1 MLNRKGFIN
10 LGLILLILSSALAMI
25 SFTSVKGSMINAKD
39 KSFVTIAQTYLKT
52 AEIWYATESIRGD
65 ISSDTC
71 VTFDTL
77 YNNKYIEYNDYDGY
91 VEFKMNNESEIYIT
105 DGYKMIYGA
114 TSDEL
119 DTSVED
125 ASGVKFTIP
134 SYCK

>member
-1 MLNRKGFIN
+1 MNKNGFIN
-10 LGLILLILSSALAMI
+10 LGLIFIILSSAFAMI
-25 SFTSVKGSMINAKD
+25 SFTSVKGSMTSTKD
-39 KSFVTIAQTYLKT
+39 KSFVITAQTYLKS
-52 AEIWYATESIRGD
+52 AEIWYATESLRGD

-71 VTFDTL
+71 VTFNTL
-77 YNNKYIEYNDYDGY
+77 YNNNYVEYNDYDGY